1 MRLSLKDIAKALNV
15 SKTTVSWVLA
25 GQGDKRK
32 ISLSTQEKVLA
43 YARKVNYQP
52 NLLARSLTNGSSFTL
67 GLVIPSIGDE
77 FYAHI
82 AREIEMEAE
91 KYNYSLTFCSSEA
104 DPERESKIIRMLKSK
119 RVDGLIIAPTK
130 HSRKELDILIEE
142 KYPFVLIDRYF
153 PELDT
158 NYIILDNE
166 GSSHRLV
173 TRLIRDG
180 RKKIALITSDTHLLV
195 MNLRRDGYRRALS
208 EAGLPVIPALY
219 GEVKRS
225 EYETDIVRVL
235 DGIFAEVPDV
245 DGFYFATHYLAMEAL
260 RYFYRNGVDITAK
273 VGLACLHTMSSF
285 EILAP
290 RMYIVEQP
298 IRDIGQ
304 QAVQILVSELENA
317 DDSKKM
323 QTKKKLVLPAIM
335 NFS

>member
-1 MRLSLKDIAKALNV
+1 MKDIANALNV

-25 GQGDKRK
+25 GQGDRRK
-32 ISLSTQEKVLA
+32 ISLSTQEKILA
-43 YARKVNYQP
+43 YAKKVNYQP
-52 NLLARSLTNGSSFTL
+52 NLLARSLTNGSSYTL
-67 GLVIPSIGDE
+67 GLVIPSINDE

-82 AREIEMEAE
+82 AREVEVEAE

-104 DPERESKIIRMLKSK
+104 DSERESKLIRMLKSK

-130 HSRKELDILIEE
+130 HSREELDIMIEE

-158 NYIILDNE
+158 NYVILDNKE
-166 GSSHRLV
+166 SSRRLV
-173 TRLIRDG
+173 DRLVGEG
-180 RKKIALITSDTHLLV
+180 RKKIAIITSDTHLLV

-225 EYETDIVRVL
+225 EYETDIIRVL
-235 DGIFAEVPDV
+235 ENIFREIPEV

-260 RYFYRNGVDITAK
+260 RYFYRHEIDITEK
-273 VGLACLHTMSSF
+273 IGLACLHTMPSF

-290 RMYIVEQP
+290 KMHIAEQP
-298 IRDIGQ
+298 VREIGQ
-304 QAVQILVSELENA
+304 QAVRILVNELESA
-317 DDSKKM
+317 GSETVKAKM
-323 QTKKKLVLPAIM
+323 VLPAVM
-335 NFS
+335 NFG

>member
-1 MRLSLKDIAKALNV
+1 MNLSMKDIANALNV

-25 GQGDKRK
+25 GQGDRRK
-32 ISLSTQEKVLA
+32 ISLSTQEKILA
-43 YARKVNYQP
+43 YAKKVNYQP
-52 NLLARSLTNGSSFTL
+52 NLLARSLTNGSSYTL
-67 GLVIPSIGDE
+67 GLVIPSINDE

-82 AREIEMEAE
+82 AREVEVEAE

-104 DPERESKIIRMLKSK
+104 DSERESKLIRMLKSK

-130 HSRKELDILIEE
+130 HSREELDIMIEE

-158 NYIILDNE
+158 NYVILDNKE
-166 GSSHRLV
+166 SSRRLV
-173 TRLIRDG
+173 DRLVGEG
-180 RKKIALITSDTHLLV
+180 RKKIAIITSDTHLLV

-225 EYETDIVRVL
+225 EYETDIIRVL
-235 DGIFAEVPDV
+235 ENIFREIPEV

-260 RYFYRNGVDITAK
+260 RYFYRHEIDITEK
-273 VGLACLHTMSSF
+273 IGLACLHTMPSF

-290 RMYIVEQP
+290 KMHIAEQP
-298 IRDIGQ
+298 VREIGQ
-304 QAVQILVSELENA
+304 QAVRILVNELESA
-317 DDSKKM
+317 GSETVKAKM
-323 QTKKKLVLPAIM
+323 VLPAVM
-335 NFS
+335 NFG